1 MDFVLYCQW
10 FRIEIELN
18 LEDYMVLNS
27 CKSIDIGFLY
37 IDFDIVIFSETE
49 QGLQEGIDV
58 LSKYCEKWKL
68 VVNVNRTKVMVFRKR
83 GR

>member
-49 QGLQEGIDV
+49 
-58 LSKYCEKWKL
+58 
-68 VVNVNRTKVMVFRKR
+68 
-83 GR
+83 